1 MGCCGSE
8 NSLRSF
14 LEITYDQLEELNL
27 EAKDKVR
34 NGMSADSL
42 KDYYLKYLTDERRL
56 KAVTVCFTDIEGRLH
71 MLDYDKKFLLKSY
84 DNLTFDGSSIRGFT
98 AVKESDLRLSIDWGT
113 FRWLPSDV
121 FGPGKVMVFGLIND
135 RDGSPYGSDMRYMLK
150 RYTEGLLAKSELVA
164 NIACEVEGFLFE
176 GQNAEQN
183 FNELNGFKFVSQGG
197 YYNALPCDPLKLF
210 IDRFAEAKR
219 ALGFE
224 NEKDHPEVAPSQ
236 FELNYTYADALMAAD
251 QVQLY
256 KLIARQ
262 VASNM
267 GYTAS
272 FLPKPV
278 AGING
283 SGMHTNMSL
292 SKRGQNIFY
301 DRSGEEGLSSEAW
314 GFVDRILSNA
324 DAMCLALNPSVN
336 AYRRLD
342 PHYEAPNQISAS
354 AVDRTSMIRIPL
366 GNQKSARVEVRTVAP
381 DANPYL
387 AFYTLIKAGLDG
399 VIHPSITAATRK
411 IKSKTLPTDI
421 YSAMEHFG
429 ASSFIGEAIG
439 EANQKKYVE
448 VKRRSADRCPRELG
462 THVKSGEVLFHHEVT
477 NQSLWGRF

>member
-1 MGCCGSE
+1 MGCSNNEG
-8 NSLRSF
+8 SLRSF
-14 LEITYDQLEELNL
+14 LEISYDQLEELNL
-27 EAKDKVR
+27 EAKERSR
-34 NGMSADSL
+34 NVATVDSIRE
-42 KDYYLKYLTDERRL
+42 YYIKYLTDERRL
-56 KAVTVCFTDIEGRLH
+56 KAVTVCFTDMEGRLH
-71 MLDYDKKFLLKSY
+71 MLDYDKKFLLKSF

-121 FGPGKVMVFGLIND
+121 FGPGKVLVFGLIND
-135 RDGSPYGSDMRYMLK
+135 RDGSPYNSDMRYLLK
-150 RYTEGLLAKSELVA
+150 TYSESLYAKHDLKA

-183 FNELNGFKFVSQGG
+183 FSESTGFKFVSQGG

-236 FELNYTYADALMAAD
+236 FELNYTYTDALMAAD

-256 KLIARQ
+256 KLVARQ
-262 VASNM
+262 VASHM
-267 GYTAS
+267 GFTAS
-272 FLPKPV
+272 FLPKPLS
-278 AGING
+278 GING
-283 SGMHTNMSL
+283 SGMHINVSL
-292 SKRGQNIFY
+292 SKGGQNIFF
-301 DRSGEEGLSSEAW
+301 DGSGEEGLSAAAW
-314 GFVDRILSNA
+314 SFVDRVLSNA
-324 DAMCLALNPSVN
+324 EPLCLALNPSVN

-342 PHYEAPNQISAS
+342 PHFEAPNQISAS

-387 AFYTLIKAGLDG
+387 GFYTLIKAGLEG
-399 VIHPSITAATRK
+399 EVNPAINAATRK
-411 IKSKTLPTDI
+411 IKSKILPSDI
-421 YSAMEHFG
+421 YSAMEHF
-429 ASSFIGEAIG
+429 ATSTFIAEAIG

-462 THVKSGEVLFHHEVT
+462 THVKTGEVLFHHEVT